1 MRRRKPRISKH
12 AYTVFCVS
20 LAFATVVLLFTA
32 LDKSLRPVITTMS
45 QYQCRVIS
53 MLAMNE
59 AVMEVLADSGD
70 VYNTIMIT
78 DKADDGS
85 VSAVHIN
92 SVEINRFKAKL
103 TDAVSNKL
111 LSIEKQDI
119 AVPLGTLLGWQL
131 LAGRGPDI
139 HLKIVPASYVS
150 SEISNKMSS
159 AGINQTEH
167 SIYIR
172 FSVQMSAILP
182 GYSTSTTVENE
193 MCVAQTLVVGKVPQ
207 FFAGSDKLLTP

>member
-12 AYTVFCVS
+12 AYTVFCAS

-32 LDKSLRPVITTMS
+32 LGKSLRPVITTMS

-119 AVPLGTLLGWQL
+119 AVPLGTLSRVMLPPVAL
-131 LAGRGPDI
+131 KVISPTLA
-139 HLKIVPASYVS
+139 PAS
-150 SEISNKMSS
+150 MSMVL
-159 AGINQTEH
+159 
-167 SIYIR
+167 R
-172 FSVQMSAILP
+172 
-182 GYSTSTTVENE
+182 
-193 MCVAQTLVVGKVPQ
+193 
-207 FFAGSDKLLTP
+207 LLSRPE